1 MLTRSLS
8 KLMLHSPTTTKL
20 VFMDTEASSGATFQ
34 PNHLALIPDEVLSHI
49 ISFLSLTDIG
59 MICLTGSSWLSLF
72 MNSIWPHD
80 NFMALTGQR
89 QDKAKQIF

>member
-20 VFMDTEASSGATFQ
+20 VFMDTEAFSGATFQ
-34 PNHLALIPDEVLSHI
+34 PNHLALLPDEVLSHI

-59 MICLTGSSWLSLF
+59 MICLTGSSWLRDRMVAWINTTSCSRKVF
-72 MNSIWPHD
+72 MH
-80 NFMALTGQR
+80 LTR
-89 QDKAKQIF
+89 P